1 MSRSERSSEAASQEG
16 AAPVEPGDRPGA
28 SGHRFGPDLA
38 CSECGIHWDAHQRQ
52 PAPCVKDEPGDV
64 FLRRPAVDQPAAR
77 GAAAATPSPSPSAAA
92 APAAPPAAAPEA
104 SSSSSASAQAASTDA
119 SDASDPKD
127 C

>member
-92 APAAPPAAAPEA
+92 PAAPPAAAPEA
-104 SSSSSASAQAASTDA
+104 SSSSSAPAQAASTDA

>member
-1 MSRSERSSEAASQEG
+1 MSRSDRSSEAASQEG
-16 AAPVEPGDRPGA
+16 AVPVEPGNRPGA

-52 PAPCVKDEPGDV
+52 PAPCAKDEPGDV
-64 FLRRPAVDQPAAR
+64 FLRRPAVDEPAAN
-77 GAAAATPSPSPSAAA
+77 GAAA
-92 APAAPPAAAPEA
+92 APASPAAVAPEA
-104 SSSSSASAQAASTDA
+104 SSSSSMPAQASSTDA